1 MARAVDWPELE
12 NVKLRIAAVV
22 VAYNRRDLMLE
33 ALTALAAQ
41 TRELDSIVVVD
52 NASTDGSADL
62 AAEKYP
68 SVDVVRLA
76 RNTGGAGGFAVGI
89 ERAISTHAADL
100 VWIMDDDTIP
110 SATALAELLSIRDR
124 HPRKPVV
131 LASRVLWTDGSDHP
145 MNTPRRKPFL
155 GRAERA
161 AAETIGAIPVRS
173 SSFVSTLVDAHAVS
187 DSGLPIAEYF
197 IWNDDF
203 EFTARL
209 LRHGLGV
216 YCPKSIVTHK
226 TKALA
231 STDVDPGPRF
241 YYEVR
246 NKLWLFRRSS
256 ALAPWEVP
264 LYIGASL
271 IRWTRTM
278 LRSTDRPTLI
288 DGLRRGLRD
297 GFRTAPRPNAVFL
310 ADLEPA
316 TSDIARFEGAV
327 RPAAR

>member
-1 MARAVDWPELE
+1 MARDGDRYV
-12 NVKLRIAAVV
+12 RISAVV
-22 VAYNRRDLMLE
+22 VAYNRRDLLIE
-33 ALTALAAQ
+33 ALGALAGQ
-41 TRELDSIVVVD
+41 TRTLDSIVVVD

-62 AAEKYP
+62 AEAAFP
-68 SVDVVRLA
+68 DADVVRLA

-89 ERAISTHAADL
+89 ERAISAHNADL

-110 SATALAELLSIRDR
+110 SPSALAELLAVRDR
-124 HPRKPVV
+124 HPQNPVV
-131 LASRVLWTDGSDHP
+131 LASRVIWTDGSDHP

-155 GRAERA
+155 GRSERLA
-161 AAETIGAIPVRS
+161 AQNIGAVPVRS
-173 SSFVSTLVDAHAVS
+173 ASFVSTLVDAAAVART
-187 DSGLPIAEYF
+187 GLPIAEYF

-209 LRHGLGV
+209 LRLGHGV

-231 STDVDPGPRF
+231 STDIDPGPRF

-246 NKLWLFRRSS
+246 NKLWLFRHSRS
-256 ALAPWEVP
+256 LAPWEKP
-264 LYIGASL
+264 IYIGASL
-271 IRWTRTM
+271 VRWSRTM
-278 LRSTDRPTLI
+278 LNSADRPTLL

-297 GFRTAPRPNAVFL
+297 GFLTAPHSNAVFL

-316 TSDIARFEGAV
+316 TSDIARFESAV
-327 RPAAR
+327 GPTS

>member
-1 MARAVDWPELE
+1 M
-12 NVKLRIAAVV
+12 RISAVV

-33 ALTALAAQ
+33 ALTALAVQ
-41 TRELDSIVVVD
+41 TRALDSIVVVD

-62 AAEKYP
+62 AAEKFP
-68 SVDVVRLA
+68 GVDVVRLA

-89 ERAISTHAADL
+89 ERAISTHVADL
-100 VWIMDDDTIP
+100 IWIMDDDTIP
-110 SATALAELLSIRDR
+110 SPTALAELLAVRDR

-131 LASRVLWTDGSDHP
+131 FASRVLWTDGSDHP
-145 MNTPRRKPFL
+145 MNTPRSKPFV
-155 GRAERA
+155 GRGERA
-161 AAETIGAIPVRS
+161 AAQTVGAIPVRS
-173 SSFVSTLVDAHAVS
+173 ASFVSTLVDAHAVS
-187 DSGLPIAEYF
+187 RIGLPIAEYF

-203 EFTARL
+203 EFTSRL
-209 LRHGLGV
+209 LRRGLGV

-256 ALAPWEVP
+256 ALAPWEIP
-264 LYIGASL
+264 LYVGASL
-271 IRWTRTM
+271 LRWTRTM
-278 LRSTDRPTLI
+278 LRSTDRATLI

-297 GFRTAPRPNAVFL
+297 GLRTDPRANAVFL

-316 TSDIARFEGAV
+316 TSDIARFESSV
-327 RPAAR
+327 KSAAQ